1 MSSEHQVLELVQ
13 KEIGKMRHD
22 REQFI
27 NSGRAADFS
36 DYQHV
41 CGVILGLNHA
51 DNMIK
56 DLVQR
61 MENDD

>member
-1 MSSEHQVLELVQ
+1 
-13 KEIGKMRHD
+13 MRHD

-27 NSGRAADFS
+27 NSGRATDFS

-61 MENDD
+61 MENE